1 MASSARGR
9 NSSIATEWVDDDDNL
24 MLIECWARD
33 GYTNA
38 DIAERIGVTEGTF
51 SNWQKKFPQLKE
63 ALRNGREL
71 VDYKVENALLKSA
84 LGYKTTESKVTL
96 IMRDGVVVEEREETT
111 EREIAPN
118 TTAAQVWLYN
128 RLPKKW
134 KKNRDN
140 VLDLDEEDTSIQ
152 ITVIKASGNDSEG
165 DENDDSVNESVSI
178 RKSTESEKAEKERKK
193 AEKARKTKEK
203 EAKTTFY
210 DENDENS
217 DWDEWDD

>member
-9 NSSIATEWVDDDDNL
+9 NSSKAAEWVEDEENL

-33 GYTNA
+33 GFTNA
-38 DIAERIGVTEGTF
+38 DISEKMGIGESTF
-51 SNWQKKFPQLKE
+51 SKWVSKYPELKE

-111 EREIAPN
+111 EREVAPN

-140 VLDLDEEDTSIQ
+140 VLDLSDEDTSIQ
-152 ITVIKASGNDSEG
+152 ITVVNKSTD
-165 DENDDSVNESVSI
+165 DENDDTVNESVRI
-178 RKSTESEKAEKERKK
+178 RKSTEREKAQKEREK

-203 EAKTTFY
+203 AAKTTFY
-210 DENDENS
+210 DEND
-217 DWDEWDD
+217 DWDDDDDRGD

>member
-9 NSSIATEWVDDDDNL
+9 NSSKAAEWVEDEENL

-33 GYTNA
+33 GFTNA
-38 DIAERIGVTEGTF
+38 DISEKIGIGESTF
-51 SNWQKKFPQLKE
+51 SKWLNKYPELKE

-140 VLDLDEEDTSIQ
+140 VLDLSDEDTSIQ
-152 ITVIKASGNDSEG
+152 ITVVNKSTD
-165 DENDDSVNESVSI
+165 DENDDTVNESVRI
-178 RKSTESEKAEKERKK
+178 RKSTEQEKAQKEREKV
-193 AEKARKTKEK
+193 EKARKTKEK
-203 EAKTTFY
+203 AAKTTFY
-210 DENDENS
+210 DEND
-217 DWDEWDD
+217 DWDDDDDWGD

>member
-9 NSSIATEWVDDDDNL
+9 NSSKAAEWVEDEENL

-33 GYTNA
+33 GFTNA
-38 DIAERIGVTEGTF
+38 DISEKIGIGESTF
-51 SNWQKKFPQLKE
+51 SKWVSKYPELKE

-140 VLDLDEEDTSIQ
+140 VLDLSDEDTSIQ
-152 ITVIKASGNDSEG
+152 ITVVNKSTD
-165 DENDDSVNESVSI
+165 DENDDTVNESVRI
-178 RKSTESEKAEKERKK
+178 RKSTEQEKAQKEREK

-203 EAKTTFY
+203 AAKTTFY
-210 DENDENS
+210 DEND
-217 DWDEWDD
+217 DWDDDDDWGD

>member
-9 NSSIATEWVDDDDNL
+9 NSSKAAEWVEDEENL

-33 GYTNA
+33 GFTNA
-38 DIAERIGVTEGTF
+38 DISEKIGIGESTF
-51 SNWQKKFPQLKE
+51 SKWLNKYPELKE

-111 EREIAPN
+111 EREVAPN

-140 VLDLDEEDTSIQ
+140 VLDLSDEDTSIQ
-152 ITVIKASGNDSEG
+152 ITVVNKSTD
-165 DENDDSVNESVSI
+165 DENDDTVNESVRI
-178 RKSTESEKAEKERKK
+178 RKSTEQEKAEKEREK

-203 EAKTTFY
+203 AAKTTFY
-210 DENDENS
+210 DEND
-217 DWDEWDD
+217 DWDDDDDWGD

>member
-9 NSSIATEWVDDDDNL
+9 NSSKAAEWVEDEENL

-33 GYTNA
+33 GFTNA
-38 DIAERIGVTEGTF
+38 DISEKIGIGESTF
-51 SNWQKKFPQLKE
+51 SKWLNKYPELKE

-140 VLDLDEEDTSIQ
+140 VLDLSDEDTSIQ
-152 ITVIKASGNDSEG
+152 ITVVNKSTDDDS
-165 DENDDSVNESVSI
+165 ENDDTVNESVKI
-178 RKSTESEKAEKERKK
+178 RKSTEQEKAQKEREK

-203 EAKTTFY
+203 AAKTTFY
-210 DENDENS
+210 DEND
-217 DWDEWDD
+217 DWDDDDDWGD

>member
-9 NSSIATEWVDDDDNL
+9 NSSKAAEWVEDEENL

-33 GYTNA
+33 GFTNA
-38 DIAERIGVTEGTF
+38 DISEKIGIGESTF
-51 SNWQKKFPQLKE
+51 SKWLNKYPELKE

-140 VLDLDEEDTSIQ
+140 VLDLSDEDTSIQ
-152 ITVIKASGNDSEG
+152 ITVVNKSTD
-165 DENDDSVNESVSI
+165 DENDDTVNESVRI
-178 RKSTESEKAEKERKK
+178 RKSTEQEKAQKEREK

-203 EAKTTFY
+203 AAKTTFY
-210 DENDENS
+210 DEND
-217 DWDEWDD
+217 DWDDDDDWGD

>member
-9 NSSIATEWVDDDDNL
+9 NSSKAAEWVEDEENL

-33 GYTNA
+33 GFTNA
-38 DIAERIGVTEGTF
+38 DISEKIGIGESTF
-51 SNWQKKFPQLKE
+51 SKWLNKYPELKE

-111 EREIAPN
+111 EREVAPN

-140 VLDLDEEDTSIQ
+140 VLDLSDEDTSIQ
-152 ITVIKASGNDSEG
+152 ITVVNKSTDD
-165 DENDDSVNESVSI
+165 DENDDTVNESVRI
-178 RKSTESEKAEKERKK
+178 RKSTEREKAQKEREK
-193 AEKARKTKEK
+193 AEKARETKEK
-203 EAKTTFY
+203 AAKTTFY
-210 DENDENS
+210 DEND
-217 DWDEWDD
+217 DWDDDDDWGD